1 MTEENTQKQRI
12 LVISND
18 NRFIREVPE
27 LSTVL
32 PVKLTVQKGSYE
44 ALQTLRSK
52 PANLV
57 ILDFNIPLISGEE
70 LIRLVHEA
78 HPDTPIIV
86 ITDPLTSEQKKEIID
101 AGAMD
106 FMERPFEFEELK
118 SKVQNLMFTKTYHFQ
133 VAALRTTLKK
143 EYGLENI
150 IGDCD
155 EMWKVYRALGNIA
168 KSDVTVFIQGESGTG
183 KEVIARTIH
192 KKSRRRNHPLIT
204 INCAAIPENLLES
217 ELFGHEK
224 GAFSGAVS
232 QRIGKFELANDGT
245 IFLDE
250 IGEMSFV
257 LQAKILRLLE
267 EQEFERVGGN
277 KSIKVDVRIISATN
291 KNLDKEVTASR
302 FREDLLYRIKVYPIY
317 LPPLKDRAEDIP
329 LLVYHFIDLLSTKN
343 QKEVLGINENALT
356 LLASY
361 RWPGN
366 IRELENVLE
375 RAILNCAGKV
385 LTVNDIDID
394 TGSVDEIDSKN
405 ENFSDG
411 DAVIREYGVP
421 VDNGTAAVKSVLP
434 LKTVEKMAIEHA
446 LRINEGNVSLS
457 AEQLKI
463 GRATLHRKIKEYEI
477 DINKLR

>member
-118 SKVQNLMFTKTYHFQ
+118 SKVQDLMFTKTYHFQ
-133 VAALRTTLKK
+133 VAALRTILKK

-217 ELFGHEK
+217 ELFGQMT
-224 GAFSGAVS
+224 GRSFSTKSVKCHSSFRQKFSDFLKNRSLNGWAAINRS
-232 QRIGKFELANDGT
+232 RSMSGLSRQRIKTLTKRSPPVVF
-245 IFLDE
+245 
-250 IGEMSFV
+250 
-257 LQAKILRLLE
+257 AK
-267 EQEFERVGGN
+267 
-277 KSIKVDVRIISATN
+277 TC
-291 KNLDKEVTASR
+291 
-302 FREDLLYRIKVYPIY
+302 
-317 LPPLKDRAEDIP
+317 
-329 LLVYHFIDLLSTKN
+329 ST
-343 QKEVLGINENALT
+343 V
-356 LLASY
+356 
-361 RWPGN
+361 
-366 IRELENVLE
+366 
-375 RAILNCAGKV
+375 
-385 LTVNDIDID
+385 
-394 TGSVDEIDSKN
+394 
-405 ENFSDG
+405 
-411 DAVIREYGVP
+411 
-421 VDNGTAAVKSVLP
+421 
-434 LKTVEKMAIEHA
+434 
-446 LRINEGNVSLS
+446 
-457 AEQLKI
+457 
-463 GRATLHRKIKEYEI
+463 
-477 DINKLR
+477 